1 MGILRLM
8 VFIGIFFGIT
18 YGIEIV
24 LPPFGKLFYTN
35 PLDIIGSVA
44 QGISYGM
51 NIAPKYA
58 FGLTVFL
65 IGFPPLIISIQIGKK
80 LKKSGKYRF

>member
-1 MGILRLM
+1 MGLLRLI
-8 VFIGIFFGIT
+8 VFIGVFLGIT
-18 YGIEIV
+18 YGIEII

-44 QGISYGM
+44 QGISYKL
-51 NIAPKYA
+51 NVSPKYA

-65 IGFPPLIISIQIGKK
+65 IGFSPLILSIQLGKK
-80 LKKSGKYRF
+80 LKKRGKYRF

>member
-1 MGILRLM
+1 MGLLRLI
-8 VFIGIFFGIT
+8 VFIGMFFGVT
-18 YGIEIV
+18 YGIELV

-35 PLDIIGSVA
+35 SLDIIGSIA
-44 QGISYGM
+44 QGISYGVD
-51 NIAPKYA
+51 IAPKYA

-65 IGFPPLIISIQIGKK
+65 IGLPPLIISIQIGKK